1 MLCEIVLFVN
11 AVFVIA
17 IIFLLWRFRGA
28 VRMAL
33 LMAQRLAQQQAAP
46 PQTQWQVATSPP
58 PEEAPP
64 PSPPPQ
70 DKDPAHGAEP
80 AAKLRK
86 RLVFATRE

>member
-11 AVFVIA
+11 AVFVVA
-17 IIFLLWRFRGA
+17 IIFFLWRFRGA
-28 VRMAL
+28 VHMAL
-33 LMAQRLAQQQAAP
+33 SMAQRLAQQQAAP

-64 PSPPPQ
+64 PSPPQ
-70 DKDPAHGAEP
+70 DKDPARGAAEP

-86 RLVFATRE
+86 RLVFAT